1 MKKANYFAYPSFHV
15 AKPTNS
21 LPIFSILFYVI
32 YFESVNFSNTYQ
44 NPILINSFHW
54 LGLDFM
60 DNTGVRVDYENALIN
75 AGFGKFHFYL
85 LAICGLIY
93 LNTAVGITIIS
104 FVLPSATC
112 DFQMSSKDK
121 GLLTAAPMLG
131 LYLNYSFSLLILLLI
146 YFIHH
151 LPFTIYFAPIG
162 MLLGSYFWGCLA
174 DTKGRKVV
182 LIATLLLD
190 GFCGLLS
197 SVAQYYSV
205 FMLFRFF
212 NGFGYF

>member
-1 MKKANYFAYPSFHV
+1 MCTRYGSNG
-15 AKPTNS
+15 
-21 LPIFSILFYVI
+21 IFWYSD
-32 YFESVNFSNTYQ
+32 TDGT
-44 NPILINSFHW
+44 
-54 LGLDFM
+54 GLDFM

-85 LAICGLIY
+85 LTVCGMIY
-93 LNTAVGITIIS
+93 MNTAIGITIIS
-104 FVLPSATC
+104 FVLPSAAC
-112 DFQMSSKDK
+112 DFKMSSSDK

-131 LYLNYSFSLLILLLI
+131 KHPFFDFQRLIPSPEK
-146 YFIHH
+146 YFFFF
-151 LPFTIYFAPIG
+151 LPFLVIG
-162 MLLGSYFWGCLA
+162 MLFGSYFWGCLA

-197 SVAQYYSV
+197 SVAQYYSL

-212 NGFGYF
+212 NGFG